1 MQFNLVVWRLK
12 SCNGHQEM
20 DAPTEIK
27 QKADL
32 RDYLAAE
39 RTFLAWIR
47 TGLALMGFG
56 FVVARFGLFLQ
67 QLRLIDHAPS
77 VPSYGVSLWFGTA
90 LIAVGVVVNLSSAG
104 RHVRLVRELD
114 QGESACSRSL
124 TQPVATALFLAL
136 VGLAMAIYLVSV
148 RDSAN
153 IHSENTEET
162 PMATAT
168 IKGIIDKPSNH
179 SVEQTVEKLKN
190 ILQSKGVTL
199 FALVDHSGEAEKVG
213 MKMRPTKLLIF
224 GSPKAGTPLMLA
236 APSIAIDL
244 PLRILV
250 WEDAQGKVWVSYNSP
265 DYLKERHG
273 LSQELLQNIA
283 VVETLAAKAAE

>member
-1 MQFNLVVWRLK
+1 MSQR
-12 SCNGHQEM
+12 
-20 DAPTEIK
+20 
-27 QKADL
+27 ADL

-67 QLRLIDHAPS
+67 QLRLIDHARS
-77 VPSYGVSLWFGTA
+77 APSYGVSLWFGTA
-90 LIAVGVVVNLSSAG
+90 LIAVGVVVNLSSTW
-104 RHVRLVRELD
+104 RHVRLARELD
-114 QGESACSRSL
+114 RGEPASSHSL
-124 TQPVATALFLAL
+124 TQAVATALFLAL

-153 IHSENTEET
+153 LYSEYREEVSMAQATE
-162 PMATAT
+162 
-168 IKGIIDKPSNH
+168 KGIIDKPSNH

-236 APSIAIDL
+236 SPSVAIDL
-244 PLRILV
+244 PLKILV
-250 WEDAQGKVWVSYNSP
+250 WEDGQGKVWISYNSP
-265 DYLKERHG
+265 EYLRERHG
-273 LSQELLQNIA
+273 LPQELMQNIA
-283 VVETLAAKAAE
+283 VVETLVAKAGE

>member
-1 MQFNLVVWRLK
+1 
-12 SCNGHQEM
+12 M

-27 QKADL
+27 QRADL

-39 RTFLAWIR
+39 RTFLAWVR

-67 QLRLIDHAPS
+67 QLRFIDHAAAA
-77 VPSYGVSLWFGTA
+77 PSYGVSLWFGTA
-90 LIAVGVVVNLSSAG
+90 LIAVGVVVNLSSAW

-114 QGESACSRSL
+114 QGEAACSRSL
-124 TQPVATALFLAL
+124 TQAVATALFLAL

-148 RDSAN
+148 RGSAN
-153 IHSENTEET
+153 LHSENSEET
-162 PMATAT
+162 TMAAAT
-168 IKGIIDKPSNH
+168 NKGIIDKPSNH

-224 GSPKAGTPLMLA
+224 GSPKAGTPLMLT
-236 APSIAIDL
+236 APSSAIDL
-244 PLRILV
+244 PLKILI
-250 WEDAQGKVWVSYNSP
+250 WEDGQGKVWVSYNSS
-265 DYLKERHG
+265 DYLRERHG
-273 LSQELLQNIA
+273 LPQDMLQNIA
-283 VVETLAAKAAE
+283 VVETLAAKAGE